1 MVLTGKRER
10 EMMIAMEGSG
20 GKVEVWAGWEKYRWQ
35 IRIQREKNTLLCAI
49 KVHRRW
55 REAVTCGDVGP

>member
-20 GKVEVWAGWEKYRWQ
+20 GKVEVWAG
-35 IRIQREKNTLLCAI
+35 
-49 KVHRRW
+49 
-55 REAVTCGDVGP
+55 